1 MPALR
6 EILKSVIDIPHMLKK
21 FNSPSSFCT
30 SSNWHSFLKSK
41 VICLTTM
48 KPGQGHTLFTRKQGY
63 EEQTT
68 LQYQALLIV
77 LSGRDTIGIAKT
89 DSVKTAAFVL
99 PMIVHIMDQP
109 ELEKEEA
116 MKFAK
121 PYNPRV
127 AAVYGGVSKYNQF
140 KELKADC
147 EVLSATPGRLI
158 DLLKMKVLRMF
169 RATYLA
175 LDADIKQVVIVL
187 LSDAEKML
195 WPLEKLPGMI
205 DNRERAELERFQ
217 NCSTPWRQ
225 GSCFSNGDIA
235 EILTK
240 PIMRNTFKF
249 NH

>member
-21 FNSPSSFCT
+21 FDSPSSFCT

-147 EVLSATPGRLI
+147 EVLSATLWRLI

-195 WPLEKLPGMI
+195 WPSEKLPGMI
-205 DNRERAELERFQ
+205 DD
-217 NCSTPWRQ
+217 RQ
-225 GSCFSNGDIA
+225 VLVIA
-235 EILTK
+235 TKKDTLDEIEK
-240 PIMRNTFKF
+240 EPN
-249 NH
+249 